1 MKEIS
6 LYILLFV
13 AITSYSQEAT
23 YNIQDGYIAGGY
35 DVVTYFENNPIV
47 GDNKFVFKYDNV
59 SFKFSSERTLNLFK
73 HAPQKYM
80 PQYGGWCAYAIA
92 LKNKRVTVNPNTYEI
107 RDGKLYLFYNTRL
120 INTHKKWLSKKPEV
134 LILKANDNWSTIL
147 MN

>member
-13 AITSYSQEAT
+13 VITSYSQEAA

>member
-59 SFKFSSERTLNLFK
+59 SFKFSTERTLNLFK